1 MPKGKKTIIKE
12 IKLLDNNE
20 LLINDKEYVLIESVK
35 DVQTAISMKVSS
47 NGNRI
52 LRFEDEK
59 KTAKIDV
66 KRDLNIVK
74 YTFTDQKLAKQF
86 SKGHDRT
93 LVNRDDMKKILEIS
107 NCQFN
112 ARNTVASFSKKD
124 SKNYDIEA
132 GKTTFYLVE
141 EV

>member
-12 IKLLDNNE
+12 IQLQDNDE
-20 LLINDKEYVLIESVK
+20 LMINGKEYVIIESVK
-35 DVQTAISMKVSS
+35 DIQSAISMKVSS

-52 LRFEDEK
+52 LRFADESK
-59 KTAKIDV
+59 IAKIDV

-74 YTFTDQKLAKQF
+74 YTFTDPKLAKAF

-93 LVNRDDMKKILEIS
+93 LINNDNMKKILETS
-107 NCQFN
+107 NCNYN
-112 ARNTVASFSKKD
+112 ARNTVASFSKKE
-124 SKNYDIEA
+124 SKNYDIDA
-132 GKTTFYLVE
+132 GKMTFYLVE

>member
-1 MPKGKKTIIKE
+1 MAKGKKTVIKE

-20 LLINDKEYVLIESVK
+20 LMINDKEYVIIENT
-35 DVQTAISMKVSS
+35 DDIQTAKVMKISS

-52 LRFEDEK
+52 LKFDDESK
-59 KTAKIDV
+59 KARIDV

-74 YTFTDQKLAKQF
+74 YTFTDPKLAKKF

-93 LVNRDDMKKILEIS
+93 LVNRDDMKKILKTS
-107 NCQFN
+107 NCHYN
-112 ARNTVASFSKKD
+112 ARNTVASFSTKG
-124 SKNYDIEA
+124 SKNYDIDA
-132 GKTTFYLVE
+132 GKSTFYLIE